1 MGGHPSLWTQ
11 FPLQLKAFTPHCRR
25 LKKFVE
31 IRRLGW
37 VKSVT
42 VTLDMTP
49 NHVCEEVLKHLTRT
63 EELFFIFRQ
72 HVNFVYYTQVH
83 DGFKQM
89 WATRNDRLV
98 RIGAICPRLNLGSKS
113 LYLVTNCDAST
124 NAFIKRTLAYGG
136 PNHES
141 ITISGPPGVQLSN
154 EVAETICT
162 NSKKPIFI
170 VDTYLMI
177 GQDMDLEKL
186 MQVLKRVTSLGLNVK
201 DCDNQ
206 ALAPIN
212 TILDLLAGKDH
223 GKLDYVF
230 LPKKLLLKSQ
240 CLERLGGREK
250 VEAFITDA
258 PHFQIKH
265 TQNGL
270 KIVDPYNLDEGS
282 EDEESEDEES
292 DDEGSEDDEGN
303 SDEDEDD
310 DVPWE
315 PTFCGW

>member
-1 MGGHPSLWTQ
+1 M
-11 FPLQLKAFTPHCRR
+11 
-25 LKKFVE
+25 
-31 IRRLGW
+31 IRRLSW

-42 VTLDMTP
+42 VSLDKYEYMSP
-49 NHVCEEVLKHLTRT
+49 NPAREEVLKHLTLI

-113 LYLVTNCDAST
+113 LYLVTNCDAGT

-141 ITISGPPGVQLSN
+141 ITISGPSGVQLSN

-170 VDTYLMI
+170 VDTYLTI
-177 GQDMDLEKL
+177 GQNMDLEKL
-186 MQVLKRVTSLGLNVK
+186 MQVLKHVISLGLNVK

-212 TILDLLAGKDH
+212 TILDLLASKDH

-230 LPKKLLLKSQ
+230 LSKELLLKSHW
-240 CLERLGGREK
+240 LERLGGRAK
-250 VEAFITDA
+250 VEAFVTDA
-258 PHFQIKH
+258 PYFQIKH
-265 TQNGL
+265 TQTGL
-270 KIVDPYNLDEGS
+270 KIVDPYNWDEGSEDEGSEDEGS

-292 DDEGSEDDEGN
+292 EDEEGN
-303 SDEDEDD
+303 NDEDEEE

-315 PTFCGW
+315 PRWRRQS